1 MRAAA
6 SAYGT
11 IIWGIRD
18 AKDRQEQR
26 ARQGTGECGDPV
38 APRMRRRDIYSTRV

>member
-26 ARQGTGECGDPV
+26 ARQGTGECGDLNGQRV
-38 APRMRRRDIYSTRV
+38 ERDA